1 MLNTTYDDDKL
12 LHSGRKGMK
21 WGQHIFGRS
30 RASAFSSRRRRRLEG
45 GLSEHERELAV
56 LNLYRNRD
64 RVSTKV
70 LKDKVSRIETEQ
82 KLKKLAEAPAI
93 ARAEAKKKRQQ
104 ARLQFAAKIASAALD
119 VYSKWPNQS
128 VAKKFDPVKQ
138 EKELAKAIKDFEYRK
153 GMAKAFKDVP
163 LTFTKFDDKVN
174 VDTSKLFQSVN
185 VAGVDVYI
193 PETIQNRFMIQHS
206 GRKGMK
212 WGMNIFGRRDRY
224 TRNNFSKAHY
234 QTYKYARERVL
245 KGKLEHKLSKRIHKL
260 TKELYNS
267 QPTEQN
273 KVLTNIAYDASKD
286 AKATRKKYKATVKKI
301 FNKYSETD
309 FDLRGGLE
317 QSAVDGTKND
327 DLLHSGRKGMKWR
340 KKKIGAMPDLDDVL
354 YNLDKKHIDEHV
366 EEAKRDVASANKIVE
381 DARDRIKRAAAAG
394 KKPSQQDIDAYNRH
408 SKSKADSSKILEL
421 RRKHAKE
428 ARENHLKEK
437 AAKLKG
443 KSSMKHSA
451 TGGELNG
458 VYIPSNEE
466 VLLQYGK
473 RGIKWR
479 KKQGVANDAPF
490 TDEEKR
496 ADAADVKA
504 IEYLDRS
511 RKEKRADHLK
521 TLEGIYGK
529 GKVTK
534 EQLDKFQDSIYKSN
548 RAMYELKRKHRSMNA
563 NHASRNA
570 LYDKLRRG
578 KGAVKA

>member
-1 MLNTTYDDDKL
+1 MSNTTYDDDKL

-104 ARLQFAAKIASAALD
+104 ARLQFAAKAASAALD

-128 VAKKFDPVKQ
+128 VAKKFDPAKQ
-138 EKELAKAIKDFEYRK
+138 GKELKKALEDFEYRK

-163 LTFTKFDDKVN
+163 LTLTKFDGNVN

-212 WGMNIFGRRDRY
+212 W
-224 TRNNFSKAHY
+224 
-234 QTYKYARERVL
+234 
-245 KGKLEHKLSKRIHKL
+245 
-260 TKELYNS
+260 
-267 QPTEQN
+267 
-273 KVLTNIAYDASKD
+273 
-286 AKATRKKYKATVKKI
+286 
-301 FNKYSETD
+301 
-309 FDLRGGLE
+309 
-317 QSAVDGTKND
+317 
-327 DLLHSGRKGMKWR
+327 R

-354 YNLDKKHIDEHV
+354 YNLDKKHIDENI
-366 EEAKRDVASANKIVE
+366 EEAKRNVASANKNVE

-408 SKSKADSSKILEL
+408 SKSKADSSEILEL

-428 ARENHLKEK
+428 ALENHLKEK
-437 AAKLKG
+437 ATKLKG
-443 KSSMKHSA
+443 KSSMKHSV

-473 RGIKWR
+473 R
-479 KKQGVANDAPF
+479 
-490 TDEEKR
+490 
-496 ADAADVKA
+496 
-504 IEYLDRS
+504 S
-511 RKEKRADHLK
+511 
-521 TLEGIYGK
+521 
-529 GKVTK
+529 
-534 EQLDKFQDSIYKSN
+534 
-548 RAMYELKRKHRSMNA
+548 
-563 NHASRNA
+563 
-570 LYDKLRRG
+570 
-578 KGAVKA
+578 KGAVKT

>member
-1 MLNTTYDDDKL
+1 MSNTTYEGNDKL

-30 RASAFSSRRRRRLEG
+30 RASAFSSRRRRRHEG
-45 GLSEHERELAV
+45 GLDEREREIAL

-70 LKDKVSRIETEQ
+70 LKEKVNRIETEQ

-104 ARLQFAAKIASAALD
+104 ARLQFAAKAASAALD

-128 VAKKFDPVKQ
+128 VAKKFDPAKQ
-138 EKELAKAIKDFEYRK
+138 GKELKKALEDFEYRK
-153 GMAKAFKDVP
+153 GMAKAFKDIP
-163 LTFTKFDDKVN
+163 LTLTKFDGNVN

-193 PETIQNRFMIQHS
+193 P
-206 GRKGMK
+206 
-212 WGMNIFGRRDRY
+212 RD
-224 TRNNFSKAHY
+224 K
-234 QTYKYARERVL
+234 EVL
-245 KGKLEHKLSKRIHKL
+245 LQYGKR
-260 TKELYNS
+260 
-267 QPTEQN
+267 
-273 KVLTNIAYDASKD
+273 
-286 AKATRKKYKATVKKI
+286 
-301 FNKYSETD
+301 
-309 FDLRGGLE
+309 
-317 QSAVDGTKND
+317 
-327 DLLHSGRKGMKWR
+327 GMKWR

-366 EEAKRDVASANKIVE
+366 EEAKRDVASANKNAEV
-381 DARDRIKRAAAAG
+381 ARDRIKRAAAEG
-394 KKPSQQDIDAYNRH
+394 KKPSQQDIDAYNRY
-408 SKSKADSSKILEL
+408 SKSKADSAKILEL

-428 ARENHLKEK
+428 VRDNHLKEK
-437 AAKLKG
+437 AAKVKG

-466 VLLQYGK
+466 VLLQYGRK
-473 RGIKWR
+473 GMKWR
-479 KKQGVANDAPF
+479 KKQGIANDAPF

-496 ADAADVKA
+496 DDANDAKVIEA
-504 IEYLDRS
+504 IDRR
-511 RKEKRADHLK
+511 RKETRAEHLK

-529 GKVTK
+529 GKVTRA
-534 EQLDKFQDSIYKSN
+534 QLDAFQDKVFKAD
-548 RAMYELKRKHRSMNA
+548 RAMIELRRKHRSMNA